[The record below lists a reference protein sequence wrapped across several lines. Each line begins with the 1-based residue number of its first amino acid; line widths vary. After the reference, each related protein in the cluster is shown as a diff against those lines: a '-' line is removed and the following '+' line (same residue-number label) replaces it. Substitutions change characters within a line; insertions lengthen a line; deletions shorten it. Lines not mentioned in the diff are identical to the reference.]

1 MELRLRLMPTS
12 IPSSIETEY
21 SLTEQACALKSPI
34 PSEILIADMAI
45 PILKPNYIVHRRLDT
60 SHSIF

>member
-34 PSEILIADMAI
+34 PSEISIADMAI
-45 PILKPNYIVHRRLDT
+45 PILKPNYMGLV
-60 SHSIF
+60 